1 MARTNTTSRTYF
13 IRANSV
19 TYDLPDPSSSST
31 VVTITLPPN
40 STWTSELHWHETHT
54 EHLRILS
61 GTALVTLSGTTQ
73 TYDSTSGT
81 ITIPR
86 YARHEW
92 RRVSPD
98 GPPLI
103 VQEWTD
109 PGDGEKETFFRNLSS
124 VIEQETKTGPPK
136 EWWLTWQLFVIFWG
150 LDNWP
155 VLLSSGDIPI
165 LGGTLERL
173 GLNGWFEWG
182 VSHVVLWA
190 AALLGWVLGLKSVY
204 EEYTPERLLRGR
216 KRSSEKKGDGEKKE

>member
-1 MARTNTTSRTYF
+1 MSRTNTTSRTSF
-13 IRANSV
+13 ARPNSV
-19 TYDLPDPSSSST
+19 TYDLPNPSSSST
-31 VVTITLPPN
+31 VVTIALPPN

-73 TYDSTSGT
+73 TYDTTSGT

-92 RRVSPD
+92 RRASPD

-109 PGDGEKETFFRNLSS
+109 PGDGAKEVFFRNLSS
-124 VIEQETKTGPPK
+124 VIEQETKTGPPR

-165 LGGTLERL
+165 FGIIIQKLGF
-173 GLNGWFEWG
+173 NGWFEWA
-182 VSHVVLWA
+182 VTHAVLWA
-190 AALLGWVLGLKSVY
+190 ATLLGWVWGLKSVY
-204 EEYTPERLLRGR
+204 EEYTPERLLRRRILTQG
-216 KRSSEKKGDGEKKE
+216 KKETAAKKE